1 MSRAQAGPR
10 REDSGGKELKVP
22 LIDLTRQ
29 YHSLKND
36 IDGAIAEVVESGR
49 FIMGPW
55 VGGIEK
61 EISGL
66 MGTAYGIGVASG
78 TDALEVA
85 LRAVDLQP
93 GEEVITTPFSFVSVA
108 EVAVKMGAGCVFVD
122 IDAANFNIIPDEIEA
137 AITPKTKAIVP
148 VHLFG
153 QSADMDSIN
162 EIAAK
167 KGIPVIED
175 ACQAV
180 GSGYKNRPVGSL
192 GEMATLSFFPTKNLG
207 CYGDGGMV
215 LTSDEGLYER
225 ASSIRKHGESER
237 YKYKYIGMNSRLDSI
252 QAAVLLVKARRIKQW
267 NERRREIAA
276 MYDEAFADL
285 PVVTPHVE
293 KYAYHIY
300 HQYTIKVEKRDE
312 FRTFLNERGVG
323 NAIHYPL
330 GIHLQ
335 EAYEALGYKPGD
347 LPNTEEAARTV
358 VSLPVFPELEQ
369 KEIEYVIA
377 SVREFF
383 QNGR

>member
-1 MSRAQAGPR
+1 M
-10 REDSGGKELKVP
+10 KIP
-22 LIDLTRQ
+22 LIDLVRQ
-29 YHSLKND
+29 YHSLKD
-36 IDGAIAEVVESGR
+36 EIDSGIAEVLESGK

-55 VGGIEK
+55 VGEIEK

-66 MGTAYGIGVASG
+66 MGARYGMGVASG

-85 LRAVDLQP
+85 FRAVDLGP
-93 GEEVITTPFSFVSVA
+93 GDEVITTPFSFVSVA

-122 IDAANFNIIPDEIEA
+122 IDPRNFNVIPEQVKS
-137 AITPKTKAIVP
+137 AITDKTRAIVP

-153 QSADMDSIN
+153 QSADMDPIN
-162 EIAAK
+162 DVARK

-175 ACQAV
+175 ACQAI
-180 GSGYKNRPVGSL
+180 GSLYKGRPVGSL
-192 GEMATLSFFPTKNLG
+192 GDMATLSFFPTKNLG

-215 LTSDEGLYER
+215 LTSDDSLYER

-252 QAAVLLVKARRIKQW
+252 QAAVLTAKVKKIKKW

-276 MYDEAFADL
+276 IYEDAFRDI
-285 PVVTPHVE
+285 PVETPFAE
-293 KYAYHIY
+293 EYAYHIY
-300 HQYTIKVEKRDE
+300 HQYTVKVDKRDE
-312 FRTFLNERGVG
+312 MRAFLNEKGVG

-335 EAYEALGYKPGD
+335 EAYAALGYKPGD
-347 LPNTEEAARTV
+347 LPNTEEAAARV
-358 VSLPVFPELEQ
+358 MSLPVFPELEQ
-369 KEIEYVIA
+369 AEIDYVIA

-383 QNGR
+383 